1 MGGGSNNS
9 NMAEALLSPQVA
21 VMVALSGATV
31 AAAGLEELQ
40 VTGYVVLTGVRVAVS
55 FLTLS
60 GVDAECVGVQ
70 GEGGGLDHSLQ
81 GEALPEGGVYHA
93 GEDDRYLGPAD
104 GGAVVGIG
112 RGDLVGR
119 GIVHIGLILGR
130 GGGEGVTR
138 ALIGGME
145 AAGDG
150 HGLADGEVAAH
161 IEDPPCCAPC
171 IRPYS

>member
-1 MGGGSNNS
+1 M
-9 NMAEALLSPQVA
+9 VFRVRA
-21 VMVALSGATV
+21 V
-31 AAAGLEELQ
+31 GLITAFREKLFRRE
-40 VTGYVVLTGVRVAVS
+40 
-55 FLTLS
+55 
-60 GVDAECVGVQ
+60 
-70 GEGGGLDHSLQ
+70 
-81 GEALPEGGVYHA
+81 GVYHA

-119 GIVHIGLILGR
+119 GIVHIGLIPGR

-161 IEDPPCCAPC
+161 IEDRGAGALHQAVLIGGLDRTGVPGAGLHVGELTGG
-171 IRPYS
+171 IGLAAGKIGQAGGGFSLRRGQGWRARGDEQ